1 MSIQEISTPPS
12 TASLYS
18 RALLGSLTGKK
29 GSDTLPDTE
38 LQLNDVRIDRAQLA
52 AYNRVCGFTQRETI
66 PATFPFILAFP
77 LHMILITA
85 PEFPFP
91 AMGIVHISNSIT
103 QHRPIKASEALNIRV
118 RLGPLRPHD
127 KGVQFSVITE
137 IRIGTELVWE
147 SEGSMLKRT
156 GGAGKSEPKAAP
168 AATAK
173 PAPAN
178 VLWSVPADIGR
189 RYGAVSGD
197 RNPIHLY
204 AFTAKLFGFPRAIAH
219 GMWTKAHC
227 LAALDGR
234 LPDAFTVDVQFKLPL
249 LLPAKVAFSSEV
261 LKGGGFEFGVSDA
274 KSGKPHLAGKITVA

>member
-1 MSIQEISTPPS
+1 MSIQELSAAPS

-18 RALLGSLTGKK
+18 RALLGSLAGKK
-29 GSDTLPDTE
+29 SGDTLPDVE
-38 LQLNDVRIDRAQLA
+38 LRLNDLKIDRQQLA
-52 AYNRVCGFTQRETI
+52 AYNRVCGFAQRETI

-77 LHMILITA
+77 LHMSLITA
-85 PEFPFP
+85 PDFPFA
-91 AMGIVHISNSIT
+91 AMGLVHISNSIT

-118 RLGPLRPHD
+118 RPGNLRPHD
-127 KGVQFSVITE
+127 KGVQFSIFTE
-137 IRIGTELVWE
+137 VRVGDELVWE
-147 SEGSMLKRT
+147 SEGAMLKRSA
-156 GGAGKSEPKAAP
+156 GGGKAEAKPAP
-168 AATAK
+168 AAKTK

-234 LPDAFTVDVQFKLPL
+234 LPDAYTVDVQFKLPL

-261 LKGGGFEFGVSDA
+261 LKNGGFEFGVSDA
-274 KSGKPHLAGKITVA
+274 KSGKPHLAGKVTVA